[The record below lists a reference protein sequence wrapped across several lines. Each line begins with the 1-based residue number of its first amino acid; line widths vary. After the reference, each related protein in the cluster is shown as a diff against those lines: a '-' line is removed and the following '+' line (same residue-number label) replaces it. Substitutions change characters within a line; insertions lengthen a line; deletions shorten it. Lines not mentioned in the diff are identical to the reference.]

1 MAPNFGPSCGGPA
14 RPTALRTPTPTSGAW
29 FQAMPAV
36 VVVAPAGARSGLRP
50 PNTCLTGRAG
60 GVVWGCATAPRVE
73 PCRGATAA
81 RNALTK
87 HGARVALGVDMG
99 ACPHTPSPLVSSRGG
114 VPLLAVQ
121 ASAGGPCPPG
131 GLGVQPLPWSRH
143 RRRAGRLLVQGAA
156 PDQTKLRAAKHS
168 AVLSFAK
175 HPPNCSFSCQKVLA

>member
-1 MAPNFGPSCGGPA
+1 MGLRGLRPCVPPRRQAARGPPGDACGI
-14 RPTALRTPTPTSGAW
+14 
-29 FQAMPAV
+29 
-36 VVVAPAGARSGLRP
+36 VVAPAGARSGLRP

-121 ASAGGPCPPG
+121 A
-131 GLGVQPLPWSRH
+131 V
-143 RRRAGRLLVQGAA
+143 AGRAMPSRGSGGATPCRGAA
-156 PDQTKLRAAKHS
+156 IGGGRDACGFRAQRLAKRFRAAKHS
-168 AVLSFAK
+168 AVLSFVK
-175 HPPNCSFSCQKVLA
+175 HPLISSFSRQKVLA

>member
-1 MAPNFGPSCGGPA
+1 MGLRGLRPCVPPRRQAARGPPGDACGI
-14 RPTALRTPTPTSGAW
+14 
-29 FQAMPAV
+29 
-36 VVVAPAGARSGLRP
+36 VVAPAGARSGLRP

-99 ACPHTPSPLVSSRGG
+99 ASPHTPPHWS
-114 VPLLAVQ
+114 AVWV
-121 ASAGGPCPPG
+121 GCRRCRPG
-131 GLGVQPLPWSRH
+131 HDGEGYALPGSW
-143 RRRAGRLLVQGAA
+143 GAA
-156 PDQTKLRAAKHS
+156 PCRGAAIGGGRDACGFRAQRLTKRFRAAKHS

-175 HPPNCSFSCQKVLA
+175 HPPNCS

>member
-1 MAPNFGPSCGGPA
+1 MGLRGLRPCVSPRRQAARGPPGDACGI
-14 RPTALRTPTPTSGAW
+14 
-29 FQAMPAV
+29 
-36 VVVAPAGARSGLRP
+36 VVAPAGARSGLRP

-121 ASAGGPCPPG
+121 A
-131 GLGVQPLPWSRH
+131 V
-143 RRRAGRLLVQGAA
+143 AGRAMPSRGSGGATPCRGAA
-156 PDQTKLRAAKHS
+156 IGGGRDACWFRAQRLTKRFRAAKHS

>member
-1 MAPNFGPSCGGPA
+1 MGLRGLRPCVPPRRQAARGPPGDACGI
-14 RPTALRTPTPTSGAW
+14 
-29 FQAMPAV
+29 
-36 VVVAPAGARSGLRP
+36 VVAPAGARSGLRP

-60 GVVWGCATAPRVE
+60 GRMWGCAIAPRVE

-81 RNALTK
+81 GNAMTK

-121 ASAGGPCPPG
+121 A
-131 GLGVQPLPWSRH
+131 V
-143 RRRAGRLLVQGAA
+143 AGRAMPSRGSGGATPCRGAA
-156 PDQTKLRAAKHS
+156 IGGGRDACWFRAQRLTKRFRAAKHS

>member
-1 MAPNFGPSCGGPA
+1 MGLRGLRPCVPPRRQAARGPPGDACGI
-14 RPTALRTPTPTSGAW
+14 
-29 FQAMPAV
+29 
-36 VVVAPAGARSGLRP
+36 VVAPAGARSGLRP
-50 PNTCLTGRAG
+50 PNTCLTGRVG

-121 ASAGGPCPPG
+121 A
-131 GLGVQPLPWSRH
+131 V
-143 RRRAGRLLVQGAA
+143 AGRAMPSRGSGGATPCRGAA
-156 PDQTKLRAAKHS
+156 IGGGRDACGFRAQRLTKRFRAAKHS

>member
-1 MAPNFGPSCGGPA
+1 MGLRGLRPCVPPRRQAARGPPGDACGI
-14 RPTALRTPTPTSGAW
+14 
-29 FQAMPAV
+29 
-36 VVVAPAGARSGLRP
+36 VVAPAGARSGLRP

-121 ASAGGPCPPG
+121 A
-131 GLGVQPLPWSRH
+131 V
-143 RRRAGRLLVQGAA
+143 AGRAMPSRGSGGATPCRGAA
-156 PDQTKLRAAKHS
+156 IGGGRDACWFRAQRLTKRFRAAKHS

>member
-1 MAPNFGPSCGGPA
+1 MGLRGLRPCVPPRRQAARGPPGDACGI
-14 RPTALRTPTPTSGAW
+14 
-29 FQAMPAV
+29 
-36 VVVAPAGARSGLRP
+36 VVAPAGARSGLRP
-50 PNTCLTGRAG
+50 PNTCLTGRVG

-121 ASAGGPCPPG
+121 AVAGRAMPSRGSGGATPCRGAAIGGGRDAGGRQKGEARHCLFLYPPAG
-131 GLGVQPLPWSRH
+131 GLVI
-143 RRRAGRLLVQGAA
+143 VI
-156 PDQTKLRAAKHS
+156 HS
-168 AVLSFAK
+168 AHKVVFAR
-175 HPPNCSFSCQKVLA
+175 AD

>member
-1 MAPNFGPSCGGPA
+1 MGLRGLRPCVPPRRQAARGPPGDACGI
-14 RPTALRTPTPTSGAW
+14 
-29 FQAMPAV
+29 
-36 VVVAPAGARSGLRP
+36 VVAPAGARSGLRP

-121 ASAGGPCPPG
+121 A
-131 GLGVQPLPWSRH
+131 V
-143 RRRAGRLLVQGAA
+143 AGRAMPSRGSGGATPCRGAA
-156 PDQTKLRAAKHS
+156 IGGGRDACWFRAQRLTKRFRAAKHS

-175 HPPNCSFSCQKVLA
+175 HPPNCS

>member
-1 MAPNFGPSCGGPA
+1 MGLRGLRPCVPPRRQAARGPPGDACGI
-14 RPTALRTPTPTSGAW
+14 
-29 FQAMPAV
+29 
-36 VVVAPAGARSGLRP
+36 VVAPAGARSGLRP

-121 ASAGGPCPPG
+121 A
-131 GLGVQPLPWSRH
+131 V
-143 RRRAGRLLVQGAA
+143 AGRAMPSRGSGGATPCRGAA
-156 PDQTKLRAAKHS
+156 IGGGRDACWFRAQRLTKRFRAAKHS

-175 HPPNCSFSCQKVLA
+175 HPPIFSFSRQKVLA

>member
-1 MAPNFGPSCGGPA
+1 MGLRGLRPCVPPRRQAARGPPGDACGI
-14 RPTALRTPTPTSGAW
+14 
-29 FQAMPAV
+29 
-36 VVVAPAGARSGLRP
+36 VVAPAGARSGLRP

-60 GVVWGCATAPRVE
+60 GGVWGCAIAPRVE

-81 RNALTK
+81 GNAMTK

-121 ASAGGPCPPG
+121 A
-131 GLGVQPLPWSRH
+131 V
-143 RRRAGRLLVQGAA
+143 AGRAMPSRGSGGATPCRGAA
-156 PDQTKLRAAKHS
+156 IGGGRDACWFRAQRLTKRFRAAKHS

>member
-1 MAPNFGPSCGGPA
+1 MGLRGLRPCVPPRRQAARGPPGDACGI
-14 RPTALRTPTPTSGAW
+14 
-29 FQAMPAV
+29 
-36 VVVAPAGARSGLRP
+36 VVAPAGARSGLRP

-121 ASAGGPCPPG
+121 A
-131 GLGVQPLPWSRH
+131 V
-143 RRRAGRLLVQGAA
+143 AGRAMPSRGSGGATPCRGAA
-156 PDQTKLRAAKHS
+156 IGGGRDACWFRAQRLTKRFRAAKHS

-175 HPPNCSFSCQKVLA
+175 HRPNCSFSCQKVLA

>member
-1 MAPNFGPSCGGPA
+1 MGLRGLRPCVPPRRQAARGPPGDACGI
-14 RPTALRTPTPTSGAW
+14 
-29 FQAMPAV
+29 
-36 VVVAPAGARSGLRP
+36 VVAPAGARSGLRP

-121 ASAGGPCPPG
+121 AVAGRAMPSRGSGGATPCRGAAIG
-131 GLGVQPLPWSRH
+131 GGRDAGIGVQGEALAKRF
-143 RRRAGRLLVQGAA
+143 
-156 PDQTKLRAAKHS
+156 RAAKHS

>member
-1 MAPNFGPSCGGPA
+1 MGLRGLRPCVPPRRQAARGPPGDACGI
-14 RPTALRTPTPTSGAW
+14 
-29 FQAMPAV
+29 
-36 VVVAPAGARSGLRP
+36 VVAPAGARSGLRP

-121 ASAGGPCPPG
+121 A
-131 GLGVQPLPWSRH
+131 V
-143 RRRAGRLLVQGAA
+143 AGRAMPSRGSGGATPCRGAA
-156 PDQTKLRAAKHS
+156 IGGGRDACWFRAQRLTKRFRAAKHS

-175 HPPNCSFSCQKVLA
+175 HPPNCSFSRQKVLA